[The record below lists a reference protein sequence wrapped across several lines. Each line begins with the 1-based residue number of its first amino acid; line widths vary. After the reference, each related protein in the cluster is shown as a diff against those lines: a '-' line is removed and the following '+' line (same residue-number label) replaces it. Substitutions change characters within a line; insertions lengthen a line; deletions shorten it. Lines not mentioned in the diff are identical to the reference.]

1 MRITDV
7 SKLRGP
13 LGELNDQLFGENGE
27 ERLQEFN
34 LWLKG
39 VTAKL
44 LKHVGDIVLGSIE
57 TFDASKKFTKA
68 NVKVKFYGFGT
79 NFEKNFGTKVENN
92 VGAETIAVYRLEE
105 SARDPEIMTEL
116 GPEKRTI
123 KLAQFYGAIEAQGQG
138 QKGLLRVD
146 GYANIAYIEDMN
158 RIVWA
163 VCASWDAG
171 DGWDVDADSVVSP
184 DAWSEGF
191 QVLARKSA

>member
-39 VTAKL
+39 
-44 LKHVGDIVLGSIE
+44 G
-57 TFDASKKFTKA
+57 
-68 NVKVKFYGFGT
+68 KVKFYGFGT